1 MRFPNISQEPRLLGL
16 LMLHNKD
23 SSRTAKFTVKMLSVD
38 PLWDFSQRIQMQ
50 CLHKA
55 LQTLCIK

>member
-16 LMLHNKD
+16 LTLHNKD

-38 PLWDFSQRIQMQ
+38 PLWAFSQCIQMQ
-50 CLHKA
+50 CLRKA